1 MIVDGERV
9 LRILGIQETPEDG
22 RQKDYSTRLAYEIVD
37 AIGDSELTLTPSQII
52 EEICKSGCVE
62 EIFLELSRCLI
73 SDRKDMQKELSEKDS
88 TLKLI
93 GKISKDKAVLD
104 ILSG

>member
-1 MIVDGERV
+1 MVDGKRV
-9 LRILGIQETPEDG
+9 LAILGIQEGPEDG
-22 RQKDYSTRLAYEIVD
+22 RQKDYSTRIAYEIVD
-37 AIGDSELTLTPSQII
+37 AVADSEITLTPSQIL
-52 EEICKSGCVE
+52 EEIFKSGCVE

-88 TLKLI
+88 TLRLI
-93 GKISKDKAVLD
+93 GKISKDKTVLD